1 MGDAEDE
8 RTAALIAEARE
19 VVTWIATAFAAGGV
33 GVLAFLV
40 WWAAR

>member
-8 RTAALIAEARE
+8 RMAALMVEARE
-19 VVTWIATAFAAGGV
+19 VVTWIATALAAGAV
-33 GVLAFLV
+33 GVVAFLV